1 MATILVTGAAGWV
14 GGKLVQ
20 HLEARPDTE
29 VHAVDELAPR
39 LAFASSF
46 RRLALDSLRL
56 AELVLEIRPDTL
68 LHLQTDDRSAQLGR
82 TRAREG
88 MSAEALFGAIARC
101 PELRRVIVRSDA
113 AVYGAGPRIPSVLG
127 ETTRLDELEPNG
139 VDRYRRSL
147 LELEGLIEEIAA
159 ELPAVTF
166 TTLRFV
172 GIFGAEVGEPLS
184 RYLRLPVIPTLLGFD
199 PRLQLIHEDDAVRA
213 ILHALDHPRAGVF
226 NVAADGQ
233 QYLGRVVRLGR
244 RLTQPLPGRQ
254 FRQALRVLRARG
266 IVLPAHLVSLLRFGR
281 VVDTSAM
288 HRQLR
293 FAPRLNLRRTV
304 LAGYERAPEAIAA
317 LGRPSA
323 EA

>member
-39 LAFASSF
+39 LAFASNF
-46 RRLALDSLRL
+46 RRLPLDSLRL
-56 AELVLEIRPDTL
+56 AEVVLEVRPDTVF
-68 LHLQTDDRSAQLGR
+68 HLQTDDRSASLGR
-82 TRAREG
+82 ARAREG
-88 MSAEALFGAIARC
+88 MNGEALFGAIARC
-101 PELRRVIVRSDA
+101 PEVRRVIVRSDA
-113 AVYGAGPRIPSVLG
+113 AVYGAGPRIPSVLN
-127 ETTRLDELEPNG
+127 ETASLDELEQNR

-147 LELEGLIEEIAA
+147 LELEGLITDVAA
-159 ELPAVTF
+159 EVPAVNF

-172 GIFGAEVGEPLS
+172 GVFGAEVAEPLS
-184 RYLRLPVIPTLLGFD
+184 RYLRLPVVPTLLGFD
-199 PRLQLIHEDDAVRA
+199 PRLQLIHEGDAVRA

-233 QYLGRVVRLGR
+233 QYLSRVVRLGH
-244 RLTQPLPGRQ
+244 RLQQPLPGRQ

-288 HRQLR
+288 HRQFR
-293 FAPRLNLRRTV
+293 FEPVLNCRRTV
-304 LAGYERAPEAIAA
+304 LAGYERAPRAIAA
-317 LGRPSA
+317 LGGAST